1 MNFLEHGGIMKTY
14 RIEEELTSGWAELDT
29 NLTKDEAS
37 IKLKNLIEQGYNPN
51 RLRVR
56 TLLTE

>member
-1 MNFLEHGGIMKTY
+1 MKTY
-14 RIEEELTSGWAELDT
+14 RIEEELTSGWHELDA

-37 IKLKNLIEQGYNPN
+37 AKLNKLIEQGYNPN